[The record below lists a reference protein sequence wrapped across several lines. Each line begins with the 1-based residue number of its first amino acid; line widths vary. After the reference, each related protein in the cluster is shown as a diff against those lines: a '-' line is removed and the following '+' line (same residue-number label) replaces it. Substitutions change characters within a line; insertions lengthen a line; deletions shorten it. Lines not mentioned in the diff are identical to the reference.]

1 MPCDRNAESNRRGR
15 VEGVGPVLEFEAY
28 NNSAELE
35 DGKGRAYLMM
45 AYCALE
51 IGDKEEAVAQLELD
65 SNYPEQASKAREILS
80 KIDVYLP

>member
-1 MPCDRNAESNRRGR
+1 MWSLYGDLNFRELKYQEA
-15 VEGVGPVLEFEAY
+15 FEAY
-28 NNSAELE
+28 KNSAELE

-51 IGDKEEAVAQLELD
+51 IGDKEEAVAQLELA

-80 KIDVYLP
+80 KTDVYLP